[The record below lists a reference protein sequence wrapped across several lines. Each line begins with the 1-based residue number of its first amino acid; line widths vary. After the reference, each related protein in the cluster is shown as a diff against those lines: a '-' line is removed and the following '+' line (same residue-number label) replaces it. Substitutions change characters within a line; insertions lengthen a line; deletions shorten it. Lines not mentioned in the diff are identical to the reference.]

1 MSVCL
6 TKANTDWQKIYF
18 LGSMTAFFW
27 GPLCV
32 LLVIYSMITKR
43 LVVDDRIQSN
53 TDGRVISNADNVQMR
68 ARRQVV
74 LMLAAVVASFFICLL
89 PFRLLT
95 LWLIIA
101 SEDQIKQLSM
111 EVFYNLLY
119 FCRILLYVN
128 SMLNPCLYAVV
139 SSKFREAFVVVL
151 CCRNRNRSLIRHSTF
166 NTTTSSVATTASKSS
181 LHRTTNGKNGTNC
194 TPLPLINASNHNN
207 NSETP
212 LMCTSLK
219 NPLFEPRICDIKD
232 PNLNSFLR
240 ELNENDIRIKCQRFD
255 SPYTLL
261 RDMSTHESYV

>member
-1 MSVCL
+1 
-6 TKANTDWQKIYF
+6 
-18 LGSMTAFFW
+18 MTAFFW

-32 LLVIYSMITKR
+32 LLIIYCMITKR
-43 LVVDDRIQSN
+43 LVVDDRILSN
-53 TDGRVISNADNVQMR
+53 TEGRVSNADNVQMR

-101 SEDQIKQLSM
+101 SEEQIKQLSM

-151 CCRNRNRSLIRHSTF
+151 CCRNQNRSLVRHSTF

-181 LHRTTNGKNGTNC
+181 LQRITGTSNGTNYG
-194 TPLPLINASNHNN
+194 PLSKLSVHNN

-212 LMCTSLK
+212 LICASLK
-219 NPLFEPRICDIKD
+219 NPLFEPRICGINDQ
-232 PNLNSFLR
+232 NLNSFLK

-261 RDMSTHESYV
+261 RAVSSLESYV